1 MYPSLNNNK
10 VPAKGIVVKFRDLLL
25 CVISILTVSPTLQN
39 SEDQDILNSNFAD
52 CFRGAK
58 RDLTLTK
65 ERNYNWS
72 SKTSANTFGRKQ
84 DELTV
89 ML

>member
-10 VPAKGIVVKFRDLLL
+10 LPVKGIVVKFRDLLL

-52 CFRGAK
+52 CFRGLK

-65 ERNYNWS
+65 ERNYSLN
-72 SKTSANTFGRKQ
+72 SKSSANTFGRKQ
-84 DELTV
+84 AELTV
-89 ML
+89 RL